1 MTLSG
6 FGMGDFCHICNAPP
20 NYKLNLMKF
29 IPSLLFWVCAC
40 SFLFAQDTPN
50 VVIAEQG
57 DGIFS
62 LLRKQGLDP
71 VKHYEEFIKLNG
83 EKIKDG
89 SFLQIGVAYQIP
101 KATDSF
107 KKTGVQI
114 LGENGTEKPI
124 FDKELAGMSLKSE
137 KLKDAVYYLIVE
149 NDAHQDNGF
158 VMETVQNLASELMV
172 HGAKVYI
179 MGNDNPEIEEEGGAE
194 MAQTQRLDKFID
206 AINKR
211 YLQNSGKYQRVLMIR
226 ANTVTGTGNMNVA
239 VYHYN
244 KSEEGQRLAENIQ
257 NVFKKNSVS
266 NPQDNNNM
274 IFKDKNSLYLA
285 KNTLP
290 AVSLLTLENE
300 SSKSTEEKFSVRP
313 NKKQL
318 ANLLTSG
325 IMNDFADLDIIEE

>member
-1 MTLSG
+1 
-6 FGMGDFCHICNAPP
+6 
-20 NYKLNLMKF
+20 MKF
-29 IPSLLFWVCAC
+29 IPSLLLWVCTC
-40 SFLFAQDTPN
+40 SLFFAQELPN
-50 VVIAEQG
+50 TVIAEKG

-71 VKHYEEFIKLNG
+71 IKHYEEFIKLNE

-89 SFLQIGVAYQIP
+89 SFLQVGVAYQIP

-107 KKTGVQI
+107 KKTGVKI
-114 LGENGTEKPI
+114 WADEGTEEPI
-124 FDKELAGMSLKSE
+124 FDKELAKMSPKSE

-158 VMETVQNLASELMV
+158 VGETIQNLASELMV

-179 MGNDNPEIEEEGGAE
+179 LGNESPEIGKE
-194 MAQTQRLDKFID
+194 AQTEMVQTQKMDHYIE

-211 YLQNSGKYQRVLMIR
+211 YLQNRGKYQRVLMIR
-226 ANTVTGTGNMNVA
+226 ANAVTGKGNMNVA

-257 NVFKKNSVS
+257 NVFKKNSIS
-266 NPQDNNNM
+266 TPKDYNN
-274 IFKDKNSLYLA
+274 IFEDASSLYLA

-300 SSKSTEEKFSVRP
+300 SPKSAEEKISVRP
-313 NKKQL
+313 NKKLL
-318 ANLLTSG
+318 ANLLTNG
-325 IMNDFADLDIIEE
+325 IMNDYVDLEIDQ

>member
-1 MTLSG
+1 MIFAIFVVHLP
-6 FGMGDFCHICNAPP
+6 I
-20 NYKLNLMKF
+20 KLNLMKF
-29 IPSLLFWVCAC
+29 FPSLLLWVCAC
-40 SFLFAQDTPN
+40 SFLFAQDLPN
-50 VVIAEQG
+50 TVIAEQG

-71 VKHYEEFIKLNG
+71 VKHYEEFIKLNE

-89 SFLQIGVAYQIP
+89 SFLQVGVAYQIP
-101 KATDSF
+101 RATDSF

-114 LGENGTEKPI
+114 LDENGTEEPI
-124 FDKELAGMSLKSE
+124 FDKELAKMSLKSE

-149 NDAHQDNGF
+149 NDVHQDNGF
-158 VMETVQNLASELMV
+158 VRETTQNLASELMV

-179 MGNDNPEIEEEGGAE
+179 LGNESPEILEETEAE
-194 MAQTQRLDKFID
+194 TDHTQKMDAYID

-211 YLQNSGKYQRVLMIR
+211 YLQNSGKYQRVLVIR
-226 ANTVTGTGNMNVA
+226 ANAVTGKGNMNVA

-266 NPQDNNNM
+266 RSSDNSNM
-274 IFKDKNSLYLA
+274 IFEDSNSLYLA

-290 AVSLLTLENE
+290 AVSLLTLDNE
-300 SSKSTEEKFSVRP
+300 SPKSKEEKISVRP
-313 NKKQL
+313 NKKLL
-318 ANLLTSG
+318 ANLLTNG
-325 IMNDFADLDIIEE
+325 IMNDFVDLEIEE